1 METLRGLPNVISAA
15 ATGDREKD
23 SFSYFVESAPGTDV
37 RKDVFFA
44 MAQQNWPVVGMEEE
58 GYSLEDVFLKLTDAG
73 NITGKKRKK

>member
-1 METLRGLPNVISAA
+1 M
-15 ATGDREKD
+15 
-23 SFSYFVESAPGTDV
+23 